1 MFFISLKVLHGD
13 KKTETMKDGR
23 DLLARPT
30 DSERS
35 VTFAREQRL
44 ISDGRQHLERES
56 VRYQGA
62 SHLAGDRVVIG
73 S

>member
-23 DLLARPT
+23 DLLARPV

-35 VTFAREQRL
+35 EAFASEQRL
-44 ISDGRQHLERES
+44 INDGRQHLEHGS

-62 SHLAGDRVVIG
+62 IHRVDDRVVIG
-73 S
+73 R